1 MTEIL
6 DNNSNSPVSPVP
18 LNEWTKHAAQSIDI
32 SNQNHTQHY
41 NTFISSF
48 GEDSSTWPIEIR
60 KSLSVSSDGF
70 VTAALGV
77 ARSLGKSFLLSSPLK
92 NICEMKFSGRV

>member
-6 DNNSNSPVSPVP
+6 DDNNNCKSPPVSPIP
-18 LNEWTKHAAQSIDI
+18 LNEWTNRAIQSIDI

-60 KSLSVSSDGF
+60 KSLGVSSDGF

-77 ARSLGKSFLLSSPLK
+77 ARSLGKFGLLCVL
-92 NICEMKFSGRV
+92 

>member
-1 MTEIL
+1 MAEIL
-6 DNNSNSPVSPVP
+6 DSNNNSNNNSPASPIP
-18 LNEWTKHAAQSIDI
+18 LNEWIDHAIQSIDI

-60 KSLSVSSDGF
+60 KSLGVSSDAF

-77 ARSLGKSFLLSSPLK
+77 ARSLGKFIFLPSPLK
-92 NICEMKFSGRV
+92 IEEHM